1 MYFLKVKRA
10 LTHMAN
16 LISCLLKVITNYYN
30 VLQAPLVGL
39 SNSVVIQF
47 TKQAIIVTTYS
58 RLNSNIETKSSNHTY
73 LNIIKIF
80 NKLFKK

>member
-1 MYFLKVKRA
+1 MYVLKVKRA

-30 VLQAPLVGL
+30 VLQVLIVGL
-39 SNSVVIQF
+39 SNSLVIQF

-58 RLNSNIETKSSNHTY
+58 
-73 LNIIKIF
+73 
-80 NKLFKK
+80 